1 MVTILKNQRR
11 MNREEIVEE
20 FRGKWVFLVDL
31 EGPPLGRFQTAI
43 PAVMADDV
51 FEGDETGIYD
61 KLDEEYNG
69 NTADLTYLR
78 NQVNVFGFNEVLLDD
93 D

>member
-1 MVTILKNQRR
+1 MVTILENQRR

-31 EGPPLGRFQTAI
+31 EGPPLGRFETAI

-51 FEGDETGIYD
+51 FEGRETGIYD
-61 KLDEEYNG
+61 RLNEEYNG
-69 NTADLTYLR
+69 NTADVTYLR
-78 NQVNVFGFNEVLLDD
+78 NLPNPFGFIELVPEDD
-93 D
+93 